1 MDEHSMEMDLYGTI
15 FEGTVYGDQT
25 KSGTKSGGDL
35 DPTKVTLSNKDSLE
49 TQQNM
54 ERAEVANIKRQE
66 NNFVVDGEF
75 SKICLKN

>member
-25 KSGTKSGGDL
+25 KSGGDL
-35 DPTKVTLSNKDSLE
+35 DPTKVTLSDKDSLE
-49 TQQNM
+49 MQQNM

-66 NNFVVDGEF
+66 NNFEVDGEF
-75 SKICLKN
+75 N

>member
-25 KSGTKSGGDL
+25 KSGEDF

-49 TQQNM
+49 TQQIM

-66 NNFVVDGEF
+66 NNFEVDGEF
-75 SKICLKN
+75 N